1 MKFIIKWNAGYGD
14 NYDVIEAKNQEEAQ
28 KAAYEEWRE
37 EVESNAEYGAMEW
50 SEELEEELI

>member
-37 EVESNAEYGAMEW
+37 EVWNGVRNW
-50 SEELEEELI
+50 RKN